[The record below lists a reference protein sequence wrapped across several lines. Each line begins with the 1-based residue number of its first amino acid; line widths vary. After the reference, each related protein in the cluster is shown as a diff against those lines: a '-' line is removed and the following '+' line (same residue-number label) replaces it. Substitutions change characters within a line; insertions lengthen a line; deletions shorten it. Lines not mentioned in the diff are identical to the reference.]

1 MTKNGN
7 RIHDGANNLALFY
20 NHLNL
25 IEKAEQDG
33 ATLVKYS
40 YLSDNTK
47 LAALDAGANGLYYL
61 GSLVYESCNGVLSLE
76 SAAFSSGRIFAAAT
90 AGGISYSPQYHLTDH
105 LGSVRVI
112 VDNAGE
118 VVERN
123 DYYPFGLRWDEGLL
137 SGNRY
142 RYNGKEE
149 QSFIGLPYTDYGAR
163 MYEPRFRLGWNGSD
177 LLAEKYYPISPYVFC
192 LNNPMKYLDP
202 NGMEIDISGLSEDQ
216 LKAFELMLLTP
227 EGLQFVGRYMSKG
240 ATLQV
245 GDKTYK
251 FNEEGD
257 RSKDKLW
264 IRSSEMEGRLGH
276 NEVYTKVGFQR
287 LDDYEFSIYDKK
299 SKIIDGVHQVIDIKK
314 GLSIEQTANTLGH
327 EAFVHADKD
336 ADALNSMDKKIKNG
350 YYGTYP
356 DSYRSDALRIA
367 TSGLEDHQALG
378 RGEVVKYKK
387 YSQSLVNVTGNRK
400 FLELYN
406 KDVNRY

>member
-1 MTKNGN
+1 MVYPLLTMAFSDIIHCAVSDQFVERGLSYDANGN
-7 RIHDGANNLALFY
+7 MIHDGANNLALFY

-163 MYEPRFRLGWNGSD
+163 MYEPRFGLGWNGSD
-177 LLAEKYYPISPYVFC
+177 LLAEKYYPVSPFVYPEI
-192 LNNPMKYLDP
+192 NNYSQDL
-202 NGMEIDISGLSEDQ
+202 
-216 LKAFELMLLTP
+216 
-227 EGLQFVGRYMSKG
+227 
-240 ATLQV
+240 
-245 GDKTYK
+245 
-251 FNEEGD
+251 
-257 RSKDKLW
+257 
-264 IRSSEMEGRLGH
+264 
-276 NEVYTKVGFQR
+276 
-287 LDDYEFSIYDKK
+287 
-299 SKIIDGVHQVIDIKK
+299 
-314 GLSIEQTANTLGH
+314 
-327 EAFVHADKD
+327 
-336 ADALNSMDKKIKNG
+336 
-350 YYGTYP
+350 
-356 DSYRSDALRIA
+356 
-367 TSGLEDHQALG
+367 
-378 RGEVVKYKK
+378 VKYQKRQQK
-387 YSQSLVNVTGNRK
+387 MLNAK
-400 FLELYN
+400 
-406 KDVNRY
+406 